1 MSDIFVGID
10 LNAQKKGLLRYACHY
25 QKDIYFNNSTLL
37 YLLIPI
43 SRVLCTY
50 GLYGQSVMKTKTSVE
65 QQCQDT
71 KTL

>member
-1 MSDIFVGID
+1 MSNIFGGID
-10 LNAQKKGLLRYACHY
+10 LNARIKGLPRYACHY
-25 QKDIYFNNSTLL
+25 QKDIYNNITLL

-43 SRVLCTY
+43 SKVLRTY